1 MRESNAPRLRSV
13 TLYHSTAIHSLSC
26 NYDNSRA
33 AAGPWGLPHSFG
45 SKGITGTLCELIQTP
60 VIAEEEEEKAAATAT
75 VKKTTK
81 KKVMRRVSPEH
92 VEFVLAAKP
101 TLRSRFSPEM
111 QPRRHFVM
119 LCSFGVINDSM
130 LSPPI
135 WKWFTTQ
142 GQEQEDAHGAAIDH
156 LLVLEKELD
165 GKRFFAGE
173 KIGFVDLSLGPLS
186 YVIPI
191 YEEITGVKM
200 ITEEKLPSLSAW
212 MGNFLSSPV
221 VKDHLPPLD
230 KLRLRLQAMREAFL
244 NGKVK

>member
-1 MRESNAPRLRSV
+1 MNHQQEGDKQVKLFGFWPSPYVLKVIWALRIKGVEYDYIEEDLSNKSDQL
-13 TLYHSTAIHSLSC
+13 LEY
-26 NYDNSRA
+26 N
-33 AAGPWGLPHSFG
+33 
-45 SKGITGTLCELIQTP
+45 P
-60 VIAEEEEEKAAATAT
+60 VHKKVPVLVYQGKPIAESEVIIQFIDEAWKD
-75 VKKTTK
+75 
-81 KKVMRRVSPEH
+81 RGDPILPEDPY
-92 VEFVLAAKP
+92 ERAMA
-101 TLRSRFSPEM
+101 RFWIRFL
-111 QPRRHFVM
+111 Q
-119 LCSFGVINDSM
+119 DK

-142 GQEQEDAHGAAIDH
+142 GQQQEDAHGAAIDQ

-230 KLRLRLQAMREAFL
+230 KLRLRLQAIREAFL

>member
-1 MRESNAPRLRSV
+1 MACFWV
-13 TLYHSTAIHSLSC
+13 
-26 NYDNSRA
+26 
-33 AAGPWGLPHSFG
+33 
-45 SKGITGTLCELIQTP
+45 
-60 VIAEEEEEKAAATAT
+60 
-75 VKKTTK
+75 
-81 KKVMRRVSPEH
+81 
-92 VEFVLAAKP
+92 
-101 TLRSRFSPEM
+101 RFL
-111 QPRRHFVM
+111 Q
-119 LCSFGVINDSM
+119 DK

-142 GQEQEDAHGAAIDH
+142 GQEQEDAHEAAIEQ

-186 YVIPI
+186 YVIPM

-200 ITEEKLPSLSAW
+200 IAGEKLPSLSAW

-230 KLRLRLQAMREAFL
+230 KLRLRLQTIREAFL